1 MGAAAKKKRPI
12 AGATELRAKSI
23 DDCIA
28 SLNKVRSI
36 GQQDNVTPK
45 EAAAVI
51 EDACRMQEGVCQSLD
66 ELRQDQLKD
75 SGPVQMPGQSNAPA
89 TEEELAQP
97 ASQSRAARG
106 FTWPDSKKILKS
118 ALGLLILAYIG
129 WQPVQRLFQ
138 VSSVEAVVNSH
149 LITLR
154 SPIEGTIAEQL
165 ANLSVGEDVA
175 GRTTLFT
182 IENPRSEYPRADDLR
197 RRIGAI
203 SDELLVDGKRLVETQ
218 ALFAQMS
225 SIAGEFRDARI
236 EQLQATIAAQ
246 RSEIA
251 ASRAKLVQLN
261 ARLKRQVALF
271 LTNVV
276 PQAKIDEV
284 QRDQRVASLEVT
296 TLERR
301 IKIAQIELKALRSDM
316 FVGDDYNDM
325 PYSAQQSYILGQKVT
340 DLKARILSNERLI
353 ARLRAEF
360 IDQEKRAL
368 QLARADI
375 VLPRRSR
382 VWEVLTA
389 QGEQVTRGQELIRL
403 VDCSLPVVTAAVTE
417 TVYNSLSIG
426 APASF
431 RYRQTGEE
439 LPGTVVQLTGVA
451 SATANLAIQPNA
463 LTKESYRVMVK
474 VPGLANKANCAIGQT
489 GRVVFSG
496 SDKVTRTASAP

>member
-1 MGAAAKKKRPI
+1 MAAAAKKKKPI
-12 AGATELRAKSI
+12 AGATELRPKLI
-23 DDCIA
+23 DGCIA
-28 SLNKVRSI
+28 SLNKVQSI

-45 EAAAVI
+45 EAVAVI
-51 EDACRMQEGVCQSLD
+51 DDACRMQEALRRSLD
-66 ELRQDQLKD
+66 ELRQGQLKD
-75 SGPVQMPGQSNAPA
+75 SSPFQVPGQTDAPA
-89 TEEELAQP
+89 TEEEIPQSP
-97 ASQSRAARG
+97 SQSPVARG
-106 FTWPDSKKILKS
+106 FTWSDSKKVSKS
-118 ALGLLILAYIG
+118 ALGLLVIAYLG

-154 SPIEGTIAEQL
+154 SPIEGTIAGQL
-165 ANLSVGEDVA
+165 DNLSVGGDVA
-175 GRTTLFT
+175 GKTTLFT
-182 IENPRSEYPRADDLR
+182 IENSRSEYPRIDDLR
-197 RRIGAI
+197 RRIGAV
-203 SDELLVDGKRLVETQ
+203 SDDLLVDAKRLVETE

-225 SIAGEFRDARI
+225 RIAREFRDARM
-236 EQLQATIAAQ
+236 EQLQANIAAQ
-246 RSEIA
+246 HSEIA
-251 ASRAKLVQLN
+251 ASRAKLVQLD
-261 ARLKRQVALF
+261 ARLKRQFALF
-271 LTNVV
+271 STNVV

-284 QRDQRVASLEVT
+284 RRDQRVASLEVT
-296 TLERR
+296 TLQRR
-301 IKIAQIELKALRSDM
+301 IKVAQIELKALKSGM
-316 FVGDDYNDM
+316 FVGDNYNDI
-325 PYSAQQSYILGQKVT
+325 PYSAQQSYSLRQKVT
-340 DLKARILSNERLI
+340 DLKAKIFSNDRQT
-353 ARLRAEF
+353 ARLRVELADE
-360 IDQEKRAL
+360 EKRAL
-368 QLARADI
+368 RLARADI

-451 SATANLAIQPNA
+451 SASANLAIMPNA

-489 GRVVFSG
+489 GRVIFGESK
-496 SDKVTRTASAP
+496 KVTGTASVP

>member
-1 MGAAAKKKRPI
+1 MAAAAKKKQPI
-12 AGATELRAKSI
+12 ADATELRAKSV
-23 DDCIA
+23 DVCIA
-28 SLNKVRSI
+28 SLNKVRSV
-36 GQQDNVTPK
+36 GRQDNVTPK
-45 EAAAVI
+45 QAAAI
-51 EDACRMQEGVCQSLD
+51 IKDAGRMQEALRRSLD

-75 SGPVQMPGQSNAPA
+75 SSPFQAPGQTDAPA
-89 TEEELAQP
+89 TEEEVLQS
-97 ASQSRAARG
+97 ASQSRAAWG
-106 FTWPDSKKILKS
+106 FTWLDSKKILKS
-118 ALGLLILAYIG
+118 ALGLLIIAFIG

-154 SPIEGTIAEQL
+154 SPIEGTIATQL
-165 ANLSVGEDVA
+165 DNLSVGGDVV
-175 GRTTLFT
+175 GRTILFT
-182 IENPRSEYPRADDLR
+182 IENSRSEHPRIDDLR
-197 RRIGAI
+197 RRIGAT
-203 SDELLVDGKRLVETQ
+203 SDELLVDEKRLVETQ

-225 SIAGEFRDARI
+225 RIAGEFRDARM

-261 ARLKRQVALF
+261 ARLKRQSTLF
-271 LTNVV
+271 STNVV
-276 PQAKIDEV
+276 PQAKIEEA

-301 IKIAQIELKALRSDM
+301 IKVAQIELKALKSDM
-316 FVGDDYNDM
+316 FVGDNYNDM
-325 PYSAQQSYILGQKVT
+325 PYSAQQSYILRQKVT
-340 DLKARILSNERLI
+340 DLKARIFSNERLTD
-353 ARLRAEF
+353 RLRVELADE
-360 IDQEKRAL
+360 EKRAR

-439 LPGTVVQLTGVA
+439 LPGNVVQLTGVA
-451 SATANLAIQPNA
+451 SATANLAIMPNA

-474 VPGLANKANCAIGQT
+474 VPGLANRADCAIGQT
-489 GRVVFSG
+489 GRVIFGG
-496 SDKVTRTASAP
+496 SNEVTRTASVP